1 MDIAEL
7 IRSIIWGLMLCIL
20 NIVDVLWEAAKL
32 ICGLDFSGKG
42 LSWIWNW
49 FVYIE
54 LFFVLFIVFR
64 IIKVVFKAFTD
75 EEYMQK
81 LNPGQWLIKLAC
93 AVVIMSAVPFCMKE
107 MTGLVNSLV
116 SNIAYFTDDAN
127 LYNSQKIS
135 TLLVDCSS
143 VDLST
148 NNINA
153 TIKTMKDYINEQV
166 DETTKLVS
174 VSKETFKGLVKN
186 YDASTI
192 TELVPSITNKKGSEL
207 TESQMNKVYKAYLKK
222 INESVESQF
231 YGSYWYTGDVNDID
245 INAGEEDG
253 NILEKFAD
261 TVTFGLA
268 GAVDKVYYMYPSWSS
283 LFFGLITIIA
293 VAFIFIPIL
302 IQMAQRVVSMVIKLF
317 LAPYAISGLVD
328 PENQTY
334 ATWCK
339 YMIADL
345 ISNFFQLYSMMILF
359 AFIGSSSLDAALK
372 STTVVGT
379 VAKIALILGGLL
391 AVYSAPSGV
400 AAIIGGSEMSAAN
413 TLNQVQSLLMFGAIG
428 TGVGVAGGALG
439 IAGGMKL
446 LGAGAGLISKGANR
460 LSSSN
465 GGSRLLGGLKGNSNA
480 GGIDGFGGNADGNL
494 NDLKPNEAQNEYA
507 SSLGIDGS
515 NMNRGEMASAISD
528 AGGSLSA
535 FNAMGM
541 NDSPS
546 TGAQLDYASSYGID
560 GSGMTAGQLYDAV
573 EEAGGSTTVF
583 SMLGGQNGVPP
594 TASQIQYANSLGID
608 ATGMSKA
615 QLGNAVMKAGGNQI
629 RFNRAGGMS
638 GADAIAV
645 NRASMMNT
653 KNYDKYRKEN
663 SRGVGNFFDS
673 KASAFQNT
681 ARNVVN
687 RSRYRRRW

>member
-20 NIVDVLWEAAKL
+20 NIIDVLWSAAKL

-107 MTGLVNSLV
+107 MTGFVNSLV
-116 SNIAYFTDDAN
+116 SNIAYFTDDTN

-166 DETTKLVS
+166 EETTKLVT
-174 VSKETFKGLVKN
+174 VSKETFRGLVKN

-207 TESQMNKVYKAYLKK
+207 TESQINKVYKAYLKK
-222 INESVESQF
+222 INQSVESEF
-231 YGSYWYTGDVNDID
+231 YGTYWYTGDVNDID
-245 INAGEEDG
+245 INSGDENG

-379 VAKIALILGGLL
+379 IAKIALIIGGLL

-413 TLNQVQSLLMFGAIG
+413 TLNQVQSLLMFGAVG
-428 TGVGVAGGALG
+428 AGVGVAGGALG
-439 IAGGMKL
+439 IAGGMKI
-446 LGAGAGLISKGANR
+446 LGAGAGIARKGAN
-460 LSSSN
+460 
-465 GGSRLLGGLKGNSNA
+465 LLGGLKGNANA
-480 GGIDGFGGNADGNL
+480 GGIDGFGGMQGGSLD
-494 NDLKPNEAQNEYA
+494 DIKPNEAQSEYA
-507 SSLGIDGS
+507 SSLGIDGT
-515 NMNRGEMASAISD
+515 NMNRSEMASAVSD

-546 TGAQLDYASSYGID
+546 TGAQLDYASSFGID

-573 EEAGGSTTVF
+573 EDAGGSTTVF
-583 SMLGGQNGVPP
+583 SMLGGQSGVPP

-608 ATGMSKA
+608 ATGMSRT
-615 QLGNAVMKAGGNQI
+615 QLGNAVINAGGNQM

-638 GADAIAV
+638 GADAIAA

-653 KNYDKYRKEN
+653 KNYDKYRKGN
-663 SRGVGNFFDS
+663 SHGVGNFFDS
-673 KASAFQNT
+673 KASALQNT
-681 ARNVVN
+681 AKNVVN